1 MALIYLYLIA
11 HHRKMSNHT
20 RVREGNREHPHSLT
34 RYHHHPMITSLV
46 YHNETRVSMLIYRG
60 NPAQYE
66 NNTIFILLFYT
77 YLFLWLNS
85 GVWVTC
91 NLVESFNNP
100 ISIHNYP
107 TSRKLIHYFNS
118 LNPSSQKQ
126 ETRCP
131 SIQLSVRISA
141 RASHWKRNFPKK
153 PSFCH
158 NFLNHLFMCISC
170 SSACR
175 I

>member
-1 MALIYLYLIA
+1 
-11 HHRKMSNHT
+11 
-20 RVREGNREHPHSLT
+20 
-34 RYHHHPMITSLV
+34 MITLLV
-46 YHNETRVSMLIYRG
+46 YHSKTRVSMLINRG
-60 NPAQYE
+60 NPALYE
-66 NNTIFILLFYT
+66 NNTIFILFFYT
-77 YLFLWLNS
+77 YLFLWWLNS

-158 NFLNHLFMCISC
+158 NFLKRQRKKIHFHAPIWSFVYVCISC
-170 SSACR
+170 SSTCR